1 MCEILISSWNA
12 LMIILKLIFID
23 ETITTCSAKSCGSCG
38 KYVSGFLFRALEF
51 GTISAV
57 PPIILINY
65 SDKYSTIIA
74 AIASFF
80 GMKFF
85 TKLIEFF
92 SEESMSSMIKNIR
105 ESNARL
111 EEENKNIMLAIS
123 KLPTDMQTIIN
134 TELTELNN
142 KTQKISDN
150 IDSLKDD
157 MKSLKTDF
165 ESSLQP
171 YVPYDSPSN
180 GD

>member
-1 MCEILISSWNA
+1 MTQTVLTILLN
-12 LMIILKLIFID
+12 ILKFIFID
-23 ETITTCSAKSCGSCG
+23 EAIATCSAKSCGTCG
-38 KYVSGFLFRALEF
+38 KYMIGFLYRVLEF

-85 TKLIEFF
+85 TKLVEFL
-92 SEESMSSMIKNIR
+92 SQESVPSMMKQ
-105 ESNARL
+105 L
-111 EEENKNIMLAIS
+111 KEENKNIMLAIS